1 MLEVKAYAKVNL
13 SLDIVGRRED
23 GYHLVRMVMQSLDIA
38 DILTFEKLDKPEIIV
53 LLDNPSVGGDGD
65 SPLGKVPL
73 DENNLI
79 YKAARLLFDRYIWKR
94 NEKAGVQ
101 ITLTKNIPIA
111 AGMAGGSSDAAATFR
126 GINELFELGL
136 MDKELMEMGVT
147 LGADIPY
154 CIMGGTAL
162 SEGIGE
168 ELTRLPDIPECVFLV
183 VKPRI
188 SVSTAEAYGGYDSLV
203 ESKTGQKVR
212 IIHPDVDGQV
222 DALYA
227 GNLKGVTDKF
237 LNVLEYV
244 TAEKHPIIGD
254 IEKIMLDFG
263 ALNAMM
269 SGSGPTVFGIF
280 DDVEKA
286 EAAKKVAKLEG
297 DEKTG
302 AQIVLKALEA
312 PLYTIAENAGVEG
325 SVVVNK
331 VRESKAG
338 MGYNALDDKYVN
350 MVSAG
355 ILDPTKVARSALQN
369 ATSVAS
375 TFLTTEAAVATIK
388 EPAPAAPV
396 APQGMY

>member
-79 YKAARLLFDRYIWKR
+79 YRAARLLFDRYIWKR
-94 NEKAGVQ
+94 KEKAGVQ

-244 TAEKHPIIGD
+244 TAEKHSIIGD

-280 DDVEKA
+280 DDAEKA
-286 EAAKKVAKLEG
+286 EAAKKELEQR
-297 DEKTG
+297 DISD
-302 AQIVLKALEA
+302 QLF
-312 PLYTIAENAGVEG
+312 
-325 SVVVNK
+325 VV
-331 VRESKAG
+331 S
-338 MGYNALDDKYVN
+338 
-350 MVSAG
+350 S
-355 ILDPTKVARSALQN
+355 LQY
-369 ATSVAS
+369 
-375 TFLTTEAAVATIK
+375 K
-388 EPAPAAPV
+388 
-396 APQGMY
+396 G

>member
-53 LLDNPSVGGDGD
+53 LLDNPSVGSDGD

-136 MDKELMEMGVT
+136 MDKELMEMGVS

-280 DDVEKA
+280 EDVEKA
-286 EAAKKVAKLEG
+286 EAAKKELEQR
-297 DEKTG
+297 DISD
-302 AQIVLKALEA
+302 QLF
-312 PLYTIAENAGVEG
+312 
-325 SVVVNK
+325 VV
-331 VRESKAG
+331 S
-338 MGYNALDDKYVN
+338 
-350 MVSAG
+350 S
-355 ILDPTKVARSALQN
+355 LQY
-369 ATSVAS
+369 
-375 TFLTTEAAVATIK
+375 K
-388 EPAPAAPV
+388 
-396 APQGMY
+396 G

>member
-1 MLEVKAYAKVNL
+1 
-13 SLDIVGRRED
+13 
-23 GYHLVRMVMQSLDIA
+23 MQSLDIA

-203 ESKTGQKVR
+203 ESKTGQKAR

-286 EAAKKVAKLEG
+286 EAAKKELEQR
-297 DEKTG
+297 DISD
-302 AQIVLKALEA
+302 QLF
-312 PLYTIAENAGVEG
+312 
-325 SVVVNK
+325 VV
-331 VRESKAG
+331 S
-338 MGYNALDDKYVN
+338 
-350 MVSAG
+350 S
-355 ILDPTKVARSALQN
+355 LQY
-369 ATSVAS
+369 
-375 TFLTTEAAVATIK
+375 K
-388 EPAPAAPV
+388 
-396 APQGMY
+396 G

>member
-263 ALNAMM
+263 AFNAMM
-269 SGSGPTVFGIF
+269 SGSGPTVFGVF
-280 DDVEKA
+280 EDVEKA
-286 EAAKKVAKLEG
+286 EAAKKDLEQR
-297 DEKTG
+297 DISD
-302 AQIVLKALEA
+302 QLF
-312 PLYTIAENAGVEG
+312 
-325 SVVVNK
+325 VV
-331 VRESKAG
+331 S
-338 MGYNALDDKYVN
+338 
-350 MVSAG
+350 S
-355 ILDPTKVARSALQN
+355 LQY
-369 ATSVAS
+369 
-375 TFLTTEAAVATIK
+375 K
-388 EPAPAAPV
+388 
-396 APQGMY
+396 G

>member
-13 SLDIVGRRED
+13 NLDIVGRRED

-38 DILTFEKLDKPEIIV
+38 DILTLEKLDKPEIIV
-53 LLDNPSVGGDGD
+53 LLVNPSVGSVGD

-188 SVSTAEAYGGYDSLV
+188 SVSTAEAYGGYDSLA
-203 ESKTGQKVR
+203 ESKTGHKVR

-244 TAEKHPIIGD
+244 TAEKHPIIAD

-269 SGSGPTVFGIF
+269 SGSGPTVFGVF
-280 DDVEKA
+280 EDVEKA
-286 EAAKKVAKLEG
+286 EAAKKELEQR
-297 DEKTG
+297 DISD
-302 AQIVLKALEA
+302 QLF
-312 PLYTIAENAGVEG
+312 
-325 SVVVNK
+325 VV
-331 VRESKAG
+331 S
-338 MGYNALDDKYVN
+338 
-350 MVSAG
+350 S
-355 ILDPTKVARSALQN
+355 LQY
-369 ATSVAS
+369 
-375 TFLTTEAAVATIK
+375 K
-388 EPAPAAPV
+388 
-396 APQGMY
+396 G

>member
-38 DILTFEKLDKPEIIV
+38 DILTFEKLDKPEIMV
-53 LLDNPSVGGDGD
+53 LLDNPSVGSDGD

-269 SGSGPTVFGIF
+269 SGSGPTVFGVF

-286 EAAKKVAKLEG
+286 EEAKKELE
-297 DEKTG
+297 
-302 AQIVLKALEA
+302 QIDISDQLF
-312 PLYTIAENAGVEG
+312 
-325 SVVVNK
+325 VV
-331 VRESKAG
+331 S
-338 MGYNALDDKYVN
+338 
-350 MVSAG
+350 S
-355 ILDPTKVARSALQN
+355 LQY
-369 ATSVAS
+369 
-375 TFLTTEAAVATIK
+375 K
-388 EPAPAAPV
+388 
-396 APQGMY
+396 G

>member
-38 DILTFEKLDKPEIIV
+38 DILTFEKLDKPEIMV
-53 LLDNPSVGGDGD
+53 LLDNPSVGSDGD

-203 ESKTGQKVR
+203 ESKTGQKAR

-269 SGSGPTVFGIF
+269 SGSGPTVFGVF
-280 DDVEKA
+280 EDVEKA
-286 EAAKKVAKLEG
+286 EEAKKELEQR
-297 DEKTG
+297 DISD
-302 AQIVLKALEA
+302 QLF
-312 PLYTIAENAGVEG
+312 
-325 SVVVNK
+325 VV
-331 VRESKAG
+331 S
-338 MGYNALDDKYVN
+338 
-350 MVSAG
+350 S
-355 ILDPTKVARSALQN
+355 LQY
-369 ATSVAS
+369 
-375 TFLTTEAAVATIK
+375 K
-388 EPAPAAPV
+388 
-396 APQGMY
+396 G

>member
-126 GINELFELGL
+126 GINVLFELGL

-286 EAAKKVAKLEG
+286 EAAKKELEQR
-297 DEKTG
+297 DISD
-302 AQIVLKALEA
+302 QLF
-312 PLYTIAENAGVEG
+312 
-325 SVVVNK
+325 VV
-331 VRESKAG
+331 S
-338 MGYNALDDKYVN
+338 
-350 MVSAG
+350 S
-355 ILDPTKVARSALQN
+355 LQY
-369 ATSVAS
+369 
-375 TFLTTEAAVATIK
+375 K
-388 EPAPAAPV
+388 
-396 APQGMY
+396 G

>member
-38 DILTFEKLDKPEIIV
+38 DILTFEKLDRPEIIV

-203 ESKTGQKVR
+203 ESKTGQKAR

-286 EAAKKVAKLEG
+286 EAAKKELEQR
-297 DEKTG
+297 DISD
-302 AQIVLKALEA
+302 QLF
-312 PLYTIAENAGVEG
+312 
-325 SVVVNK
+325 VV
-331 VRESKAG
+331 S
-338 MGYNALDDKYVN
+338 
-350 MVSAG
+350 S
-355 ILDPTKVARSALQN
+355 LQY
-369 ATSVAS
+369 
-375 TFLTTEAAVATIK
+375 K
-388 EPAPAAPV
+388 
-396 APQGMY
+396 G

>member
-38 DILTFEKLDKPEIIV
+38 DILTLEKLDKPEIIV
-53 LLDNPSVGGDGD
+53 LLVNPSVGSVGD

-188 SVSTAEAYGGYDSLV
+188 SVSTAEAYGGYDSLA
-203 ESKTGQKVR
+203 ESKTGHKVR

-244 TAEKHPIIGD
+244 TAEKHPIIAD

-269 SGSGPTVFGIF
+269 SGSGPTVFGVF
-280 DDVEKA
+280 EDVEKA
-286 EAAKKVAKLEG
+286 EAAKKELEQR
-297 DEKTG
+297 DISD
-302 AQIVLKALEA
+302 QLF
-312 PLYTIAENAGVEG
+312 
-325 SVVVNK
+325 VV
-331 VRESKAG
+331 S
-338 MGYNALDDKYVN
+338 
-350 MVSAG
+350 S
-355 ILDPTKVARSALQN
+355 LQY
-369 ATSVAS
+369 
-375 TFLTTEAAVATIK
+375 K
-388 EPAPAAPV
+388 
-396 APQGMY
+396 G

>member
-38 DILTFEKLDKPEIIV
+38 DILTFEKLDKPEIMV
-53 LLDNPSVGGDGD
+53 LLDNPSVGSDGD

-280 DDVEKA
+280 ENESQA
-286 EAAKKVAKLEG
+286 EAAKKEIEAREG
-297 DEKTG
+297 AD
-302 AQIVLKALEA
+302 QLFVVRAL
-312 PLYTIAENAGVEG
+312 
-325 SVVVNK
+325 S
-331 VRESKAG
+331 
-338 MGYNALDDKYVN
+338 
-350 MVSAG
+350 
-355 ILDPTKVARSALQN
+355 
-369 ATSVAS
+369 
-375 TFLTTEAAVATIK
+375 
-388 EPAPAAPV
+388 
-396 APQGMY
+396 

>member
-38 DILTFEKLDKPEIIV
+38 DILTFEKLDKPEIMV
-53 LLDNPSVGGDGD
+53 LLDNPSVGSDGD

-286 EAAKKVAKLEG
+286 ETAKKELEQR
-297 DEKTG
+297 DISD
-302 AQIVLKALEA
+302 QLF
-312 PLYTIAENAGVEG
+312 
-325 SVVVNK
+325 VV
-331 VRESKAG
+331 S
-338 MGYNALDDKYVN
+338 
-350 MVSAG
+350 S
-355 ILDPTKVARSALQN
+355 LQY
-369 ATSVAS
+369 
-375 TFLTTEAAVATIK
+375 K
-388 EPAPAAPV
+388 
-396 APQGMY
+396 G

>member
-203 ESKTGQKVR
+203 ESKTGQKER

-286 EAAKKVAKLEG
+286 EAAKKELEQR
-297 DEKTG
+297 DISD
-302 AQIVLKALEA
+302 QLF
-312 PLYTIAENAGVEG
+312 
-325 SVVVNK
+325 VV
-331 VRESKAG
+331 S
-338 MGYNALDDKYVN
+338 
-350 MVSAG
+350 S
-355 ILDPTKVARSALQN
+355 LQY
-369 ATSVAS
+369 
-375 TFLTTEAAVATIK
+375 K
-388 EPAPAAPV
+388 
-396 APQGMY
+396 G

>member
-53 LLDNPSVGGDGD
+53 LLDNPSVGSDGD

-269 SGSGPTVFGIF
+269 SGSGPTVFGVF
-280 DDVEKA
+280 EDVEKA
-286 EAAKKVAKLEG
+286 EAAKKELEQR
-297 DEKTG
+297 DISD
-302 AQIVLKALEA
+302 QIF
-312 PLYTIAENAGVEG
+312 
-325 SVVVNK
+325 VV
-331 VRESKAG
+331 S
-338 MGYNALDDKYVN
+338 
-350 MVSAG
+350 S
-355 ILDPTKVARSALQN
+355 LQY
-369 ATSVAS
+369 
-375 TFLTTEAAVATIK
+375 K
-388 EPAPAAPV
+388 
-396 APQGMY
+396 G

>member
-263 ALNAMM
+263 AFNAMM

-286 EAAKKVAKLEG
+286 EAAKKELEQR
-297 DEKTG
+297 DISD
-302 AQIVLKALEA
+302 QLF
-312 PLYTIAENAGVEG
+312 
-325 SVVVNK
+325 VV
-331 VRESKAG
+331 S
-338 MGYNALDDKYVN
+338 
-350 MVSAG
+350 S
-355 ILDPTKVARSALQN
+355 LQY
-369 ATSVAS
+369 
-375 TFLTTEAAVATIK
+375 K
-388 EPAPAAPV
+388 
-396 APQGMY
+396 G

>member
-53 LLDNPSVGGDGD
+53 LLDNPSVGSDGD

-254 IEKIMLDFG
+254 IEKLMLDFG

-286 EAAKKVAKLEG
+286 EAAKKELEQR
-297 DEKTG
+297 DISD
-302 AQIVLKALEA
+302 QLF
-312 PLYTIAENAGVEG
+312 
-325 SVVVNK
+325 VV
-331 VRESKAG
+331 S
-338 MGYNALDDKYVN
+338 
-350 MVSAG
+350 S
-355 ILDPTKVARSALQN
+355 LQY
-369 ATSVAS
+369 
-375 TFLTTEAAVATIK
+375 K
-388 EPAPAAPV
+388 
-396 APQGMY
+396 G

>member
-1 MLEVKAYAKVNL
+1 MFEVKAYAKVNL

-203 ESKTGQKVR
+203 ESKTGQKAR

-269 SGSGPTVFGIF
+269 SGSGPTVFGVF
-280 DDVEKA
+280 EDVEKA
-286 EAAKKVAKLEG
+286 EEAKKELEQR
-297 DEKTG
+297 DISD
-302 AQIVLKALEA
+302 QLF
-312 PLYTIAENAGVEG
+312 
-325 SVVVNK
+325 VV
-331 VRESKAG
+331 S
-338 MGYNALDDKYVN
+338 
-350 MVSAG
+350 S
-355 ILDPTKVARSALQN
+355 LQY
-369 ATSVAS
+369 
-375 TFLTTEAAVATIK
+375 K
-388 EPAPAAPV
+388 
-396 APQGMY
+396 G

>member
-53 LLDNPSVGGDGD
+53 LLDNPSVGSDGD

-203 ESKTGQKVR
+203 ESKTGQKVC

-280 DDVEKA
+280 EDVEKA
-286 EAAKKVAKLEG
+286 EAAKKELEQR
-297 DEKTG
+297 DISD
-302 AQIVLKALEA
+302 QLF
-312 PLYTIAENAGVEG
+312 
-325 SVVVNK
+325 VV
-331 VRESKAG
+331 S
-338 MGYNALDDKYVN
+338 
-350 MVSAG
+350 S
-355 ILDPTKVARSALQN
+355 LQY
-369 ATSVAS
+369 
-375 TFLTTEAAVATIK
+375 K
-388 EPAPAAPV
+388 
-396 APQGMY
+396 G

>member
-38 DILTFEKLDKPEIIV
+38 DILTFEKLDKPEIMV
-53 LLDNPSVGGDGD
+53 LLDNPSVGSDGD

-269 SGSGPTVFGIF
+269 SGSGPTVFGVF

-286 EAAKKVAKLEG
+286 EEAKKELEQR
-297 DEKTG
+297 DISD
-302 AQIVLKALEA
+302 QLF
-312 PLYTIAENAGVEG
+312 
-325 SVVVNK
+325 VV
-331 VRESKAG
+331 S
-338 MGYNALDDKYVN
+338 
-350 MVSAG
+350 S
-355 ILDPTKVARSALQN
+355 LQY
-369 ATSVAS
+369 
-375 TFLTTEAAVATIK
+375 K
-388 EPAPAAPV
+388 
-396 APQGMY
+396 G